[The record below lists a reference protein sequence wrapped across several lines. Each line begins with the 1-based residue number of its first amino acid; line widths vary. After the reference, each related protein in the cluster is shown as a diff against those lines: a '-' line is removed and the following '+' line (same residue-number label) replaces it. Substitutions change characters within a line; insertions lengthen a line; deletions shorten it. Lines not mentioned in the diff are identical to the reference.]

1 MIDMELF
8 YSAEAEQATIGAIL
22 HDGSLLA
29 DVAAVVGVNDFYL
42 GENKA
47 IFAAMI
53 RSDSLGEEPELVGL
67 ADYLDKTQ
75 REAAPW
81 IAKLAYIAK
90 NTASTANAI
99 LYAARVRDY
108 AVLREL
114 FRAGTQVQDISKDP
128 SLTVDQRIAKAQE
141 FVSTM
146 FAHHEQQGPKLLKDL
161 ARGYIDHVEQCHK
174 ARGGITGL
182 RTGYQCIDE
191 RTGGLQPGELLVIA
205 ARPAMGKTNMALNI
219 SRNVAFRQQ
228 KYVLYF
234 SLEMTS
240 NELMG
245 RLTSDL
251 GNLDYSKTRRADFD
265 PEEWQGFTGVVGSFS
280 EITLMIDESTD
291 LCISRLCA
299 RARQEHRKHG
309 LSLIVVDHIGLVE
322 ADGENETVKI
332 SKISRALKN
341 LAKQLGLPVLA
352 LSQLNRACENRTNK
366 RPMLSDLRQSG
377 SIEQDANSVAFIY
390 RDVIYNDGTK
400 FPRLG
405 ELIWRKL
412 RAGETGTDFFETQ
425 FQHCRFVQTFKPDDF
440 SEEPPKSE
448 PKSGGRAM
456 AW

>member
-182 RTGYQCIDE
+182 STGYQ
-191 RTGGLQPGELLVIA
+191 
-205 ARPAMGKTNMALNI
+205 
-219 SRNVAFRQQ
+219 
-228 KYVLYF
+228 
-234 SLEMTS
+234 
-240 NELMG
+240 
-245 RLTSDL
+245 
-251 GNLDYSKTRRADFD
+251 
-265 PEEWQGFTGVVGSFS
+265 
-280 EITLMIDESTD
+280 
-291 LCISRLCA
+291 
-299 RARQEHRKHG
+299 
-309 LSLIVVDHIGLVE
+309 
-322 ADGENETVKI
+322 
-332 SKISRALKN
+332 
-341 LAKQLGLPVLA
+341 
-352 LSQLNRACENRTNK
+352 
-366 RPMLSDLRQSG
+366 
-377 SIEQDANSVAFIY
+377 
-390 RDVIYNDGTK
+390 
-400 FPRLG
+400 
-405 ELIWRKL
+405 
-412 RAGETGTDFFETQ
+412 
-425 FQHCRFVQTFKPDDF
+425 
-440 SEEPPKSE
+440 
-448 PKSGGRAM
+448 
-456 AW
+456 